1 MCPRDVL
8 SGSATDLAEDPRDSR
23 AQVGYLRAQISPCR
37 PRIFRRTE
45 PSQFSAEL
53 GGVGA
58 GFVLAQGIR
67 PGRAEVLQDLG
78 TRMVSAV
85 PAFRDRYAVASAST
99 RQPRPNSN
107 RKVWSIS
114 AMSRRGPGVG
124 FLQHDRTQV
133 ILLRQRG
140 RTAECRRRSRAGQT
154 LLPWQPRR
162 TTSRVAAVPKRT
174 PPERRGAG
182 GDFGTRRASGQIG
195 GTLTT
200 GSVELQGRCGAAKAL
215 PTRTIAVLLR
225 PHCRCSGVK
234 RLSAQLP
241 VAVFLNQV

>member
-1 MCPRDVL
+1 MPARRPEWISHGPRRGSSRQSC
-8 SGSATDLAEDPRDSR
+8 SGRIPPGSDFAVPPENIPQDRTIAILGRTRRHWRGFRIGAGYPAR
-23 AQVGYLRAQISPCR
+23 A
-37 PRIFRRTE
+37 RRSTTG
-45 PSQFSAEL
+45 PWHQNGL
-53 GGVGA
+53 GG
-58 GFVLAQGIR
+58 
-67 PGRAEVLQDLG
+67 P
-78 TRMVSAV
+78 SV
-85 PAFRDRYAVASAST
+85 PRWRYAVASAST

-107 RKVWSIS
+107 RTVWSIS

-140 RTAECRRRSRAGQT
+140 RTAECRRRSHAGPT
-154 LLPWQPRR
+154 LLPWQPRS
-162 TTSRVAAVPKRT
+162 TTSRVAAVPIRT

-200 GSVELQGRCGAAKAL
+200 GSAELQGRCGAAKAL

-225 PHCRCSGVK
+225 PHCRCSGAK